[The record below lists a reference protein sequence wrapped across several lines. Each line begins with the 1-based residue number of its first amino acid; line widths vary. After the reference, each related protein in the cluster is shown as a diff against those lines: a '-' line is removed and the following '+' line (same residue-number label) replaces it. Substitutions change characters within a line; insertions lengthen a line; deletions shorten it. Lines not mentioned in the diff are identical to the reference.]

1 MSTGFRGTRLGT
13 IGTLVSGAGALGALV
28 GLALL
33 ASLAVGVSPEQLVP
47 IVSPLIPAVVVV
59 LVISNV
65 WALATQRQRHWE

>member
-1 MSTGFRGTRLGT
+1 MSIGFRGTRLGT

-33 ASLAVGVSPEQLVP
+33 ASLAVGVSTKQLVP
-47 IVSPLIPAVVVV
+47 IVSPLVAAVVV

-65 WALATQRQRHWE
+65 WALATQRQRHRE